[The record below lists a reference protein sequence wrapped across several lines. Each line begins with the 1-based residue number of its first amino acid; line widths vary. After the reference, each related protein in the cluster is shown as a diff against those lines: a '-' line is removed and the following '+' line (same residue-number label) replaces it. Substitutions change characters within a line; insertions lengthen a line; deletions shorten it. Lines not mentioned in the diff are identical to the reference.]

1 MKFGAIVYT
10 SLPEVFAAGGRIKG
24 GCHANVAPIMR
35 AALRAGSDAIK
46 AGRAE
51 SVRKIRE
58 RRAMKAGA
66 VRDAITL
73 QFPTS
78 GEGGALLWSINV
90 SSKPARVADYP
101 YRQTRQGVSV
111 QIKTSGRSLI
121 RGAFVATMPKSGH
134 TGVFYRTGEFGRR
147 GNPKLEKI
155 DEAFTTRVSDVFRDA
170 GFIEAVLDRTKAVFR
185 STYARNVT
193 LALGVKGEDVVVFG
207 EVAR

>member
-10 SLPEVFAAGGRIKG
+10 SLPEVFAAGGRIRG

-35 AALRAGSDAIK
+35 AALRAGSDAIR

-51 SVRKIRE
+51 SVRKVRE

-73 QFPTS
+73 QYPTS

-90 SSKPARVADYP
+90 SSAPARVADYP

-111 QIKTSGRSLI
+111 QIKTSGRSVI
-121 RGAFVATMPKSGH
+121 RGAFVATMRSGH
-134 TGVFYRTGEFGRR
+134 KGVFLREGKARLPITEV
-147 GNPKLEKI
+147 
-155 DEAFTTRVSDVFRDA
+155 FTTRVSDVFRDP
-170 GFIEAVLDRTKAVFR
+170 GFVDGVLERTKAVFR
-185 STYARNVT
+185 SSYERN
-193 LALGVKGEDVVVFG
+193 LAIVVGKRTERVLVFG